1 MPGKKTARKAAR
13 KPSAR
18 ASAAAKPGKG
28 PFVKAKHAGSLAP
41 KKLRDGSKDMAAPRS
56 DLNQPGHVAIDRF
69 PEPHRTIARAADA
82 AIKRIAPDAES
93 IVKWGNACY
102 YCKGRAFAT
111 LCETKA
117 GINLALPGVGIDDP
131 HKLLEGTGKT
141 MRHVKL
147 RDAALASDKRV
158 ADLIRAALA
167 VGFDRM

>member
-1 MPGKKTARKAAR
+1 MPGKKTARKSSR
-13 KPSAR
+13 KPSVR
-18 ASAAAKPGKG
+18 ASAAAKPGKK

-41 KKLRDGSKDMAAPRS
+41 KKAPAGSKGVTEKRS
-56 DLNQPGHVAIDRF
+56 DLNQPGRVAIDRL

-93 IVKWGNACY
+93 VVKWGNPCY
-102 YCKGRAFAT
+102 FSKGRAFAT

-117 GINLALPGVGIDDP
+117 GINLALPGVGLDDP

-141 MRHVKL
+141 MRHIKL
-147 RDAALASDKRV
+147 RDAALAGDKRV
-158 ADLIRAALA
+158 ADLIRSALA